1 MSSHTKRLVG
11 MHHRPLPLKLFSN
24 DKITKSNWLILT
36 VLSLV
41 GLSTMYTETMVF
53 PAITDFITEFN
64 TSHSNSS
71 LILTAYLI
79 TGAVM
84 TPIAG
89 KLSDVYG
96 RKRILLIV
104 MTIYIIGT
112 FAGGLHNYRIER

>member
-64 TSHSNSS
+64 TSYSNSS

-96 RKRILLIV
+96 RK
-104 MTIYIIGT
+104 TDPAYCNDIYIIGT